1 MTADFEWDPNKAE
14 ENIRRH
20 AVSFEEASSVFEDS
34 LAFTIDDV
42 EHSTQEKRFYTV
54 GLSSLHRTLVVAH
67 AERGENIR
75 IISARLATRR
85 ERNSYEEGESE

>member
-1 MTADFEWDPNKAE
+1 MAADFEWDPGKAQ

-20 AVSFEEASSVFEDS
+20 AVSFVEASSVFEDPF
-34 LAFTIDDV
+34 AFTIHDV
-42 EHSTQEKRFYTV
+42 EHSRQEKRFYTIGV
-54 GLSSLHRTLVVAH
+54 SGLFRTLVVAH

-85 ERNSYEEGESE
+85 ERKEL

>member
-1 MTADFEWDPNKAE
+1 MAADFEWDLNKAK

-20 AVSFEEASSVFEDS
+20 AVSFEEAASVYRDA

-42 EHSTQEKRFYTV
+42 EHSTQERRFYTI
-54 GLSSLHRTLVVAH
+54 GMSSMYRTLVVAH

-85 ERNSYEEGESE
+85 ERKSYEEGES

>member
-1 MTADFEWDPNKAE
+1 MAADFEWDSSKAQ

-20 AVSFEEASSVFEDS
+20 AVSFEEGSSIFEDP
-34 LAFTIDDV
+34 LALTIDDV
-42 EHSTQEKRFYTV
+42 EHSTDEKRFYTV
-54 GLSSLHRTLVVAH
+54 GVSSLRRTLVVAP

-85 ERNSYEEGESE
+85 ERKSYEEGETE